1 MAGNQHSPASNSETS
16 PSEAKHDGAGHH
28 SAGNEPD
35 SAAQLWDEMYR
46 SRPRVW
52 SGRPNPQ
59 LVAEVAGLAPGTAL
73 DLGCGEGADALWLAE
88 HGWTVTAVDVSAVA
102 LERAAA
108 HAAEAGYGHRL
119 TWLQRD
125 LESWAPEERF
135 DLVSAQFLH
144 STEMPWQRSHRIAA
158 GAVRPGGTLLVVGHH
173 PDGLPPWSSQA
184 AASHSRADHADGAD
198 GDASDGHAA
207 AHAAGRF
214 FTPEQLVAELG
225 IAPPEWSVQVAE
237 SREREAT
244 GPDGQMAI
252 LADAV
257 LRATRLKAADT
268 P

>member
-1 MAGNQHSPASNSETS
+1 
-16 PSEAKHDGAGHH
+16 
-28 SAGNEPD
+28 
-35 SAAQLWDEMYR
+35 MYR

-59 LVAEVAGLAPGTAL
+59 LVAEAAGLAPGTAL

-102 LERAAA
+102 LERAAG
-108 HAAEAGYGHRL
+108 HAAESEAGHRV

-125 LESWAPEERF
+125 LETWQPDTTF

-158 GAVRPGGTLLVVGHH
+158 DAVSPGGTLLVVGHH
-173 PDGLPPWSSQA
+173 PDGLPPWSGHNQSDNSKPSGP
-184 AASHSRADHADGAD
+184 ASHNAHHNTGHDGA
-198 GDASDGHAA
+198 GKYY
-207 AHAAGRF
+207 
-214 FTPEQLVAELG
+214 TPGQLVDELG
-225 IAPPEWSVQVAE
+225 IRPPGWTVEVAE

-244 GPDGQMAI
+244 GPDGQVAI

-257 LRATRLKAADT
+257 VRAVRRGASHPVPHQEAGH
-268 P
+268 

>member
-1 MAGNQHSPASNSETS
+1 MADHQHSPEDQAAAGHTK
-16 PSEAKHDGAGHH
+16 AKHDG
-28 SAGNEPD
+28 
-35 SAAQLWDEMYR
+35 AAQLWDEMYR
-46 SRPRVW
+46 SRARVW

-59 LVAEVAGLAPGTAL
+59 LVAEAAGLPPGTAL

-108 HAAEAGYGHRL
+108 HAAESGFGHRV

-125 LESWAPEERF
+125 LETWAPEERF

-158 GAVRPGGTLLVVGHH
+158 DAVRPGGTLLVVGHH
-173 PDGLPPWSSQA
+173 PDGLPPW
-184 AASHSRADHADGAD
+184 ASHSHAD
-198 GDASDGHAA
+198 GDAPGGHAA
-207 AHAAGRF
+207 RF
-214 FTPEQLVAELG
+214 FTAEQLVAELG
-225 IAPPEWSVQVAE
+225 IEPPEWSVAVAE

-244 GPDGQMAI
+244 GPDGEMAI

-257 LRATRLKAADT
+257 LRATRLKAAGL

>member
-1 MAGNQHSPASNSETS
+1 MSTHEPPSGHSEDTSHPQTTDAG
-16 PSEAKHDGAGHH
+16 
-28 SAGNEPD
+28 
-35 SAAQLWDEMYR
+35 AARLWDDMYR

-59 LVAEVAGLAPGTAL
+59 LVAEAAGLSPGTAL

-88 HGWTVTAVDVSAVA
+88 RGWTVTAVDVSAVA
-102 LERAAA
+102 LERAAG
-108 HAAEAGYGHRL
+108 HAAESEAGYRI

-125 LESWAPEERF
+125 LEIWQPDTTF

-158 GAVRPGGTLLVVGHH
+158 DAVQPGGTLLVVGHH
-173 PDGLPPWSSQA
+173 PDGMPPWSSHSQA
-184 AASHSRADHADGAD
+184 SSSQSNGVPDHSAGHGA
-198 GDASDGHAA
+198 
-207 AHAAGRF
+207 RY
-214 FTPEQLVAELG
+214 FTPGQLVDELG
-225 IAPPEWSVQVAE
+225 IAPPEWNVEVAE

-244 GPDGQMAI
+244 GPDGQVAI

-257 LRATRLKAADT
+257 IRAVRVGS

>member
-1 MAGNQHSPASNSETS
+1 
-16 PSEAKHDGAGHH
+16 
-28 SAGNEPD
+28 
-35 SAAQLWDEMYR
+35 MYR

-59 LVAEVAGLAPGTAL
+59 LVAEAAGLAPGKAL

-102 LERAAA
+102 LERAAV
-108 HAAEAGYGHRL
+108 HAAESEAGYRV

-125 LESWAPEERF
+125 LETWQPDTTY

-158 GAVRPGGTLLVVGHH
+158 DAVRPGGTLLVVGHH
-173 PDGLPPWSSQA
+173 PEGLPPWSGHNQSGHTQSGPSQPSRPANHNANHDSGHGGA
-184 AASHSRADHADGAD
+184 AKYY
-198 GDASDGHAA
+198 
-207 AHAAGRF
+207 
-214 FTPEQLVAELG
+214 TPRQLVDELG
-225 IAPPEWSVQVAE
+225 LIPPEWTVDVAE

-244 GPDGQMAI
+244 GPDGQVAI

-257 LRATRLKAADT
+257 VRAVRRGSPDPGT
-268 P
+268 PL